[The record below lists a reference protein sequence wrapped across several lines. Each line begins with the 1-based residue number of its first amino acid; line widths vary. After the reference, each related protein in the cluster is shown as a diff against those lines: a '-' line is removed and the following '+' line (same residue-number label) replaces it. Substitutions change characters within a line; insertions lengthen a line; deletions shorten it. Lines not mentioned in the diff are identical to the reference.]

1 MLTVT
6 QLLFSRHP
14 RVLSRK
20 KYSYGKTALK
30 CGLRV
35 LVEELVLPKELA
47 KDC

>member
-6 QLLFSRHP
+6 QFLFSRHP

-20 KYSYGKTALK
+20 KYCYGKTVIK
-30 CGLRV
+30 CGLRM
-35 LVEELVLPKELA
+35 LVEELVLFKELA